1 MGKKELKVLKKNVRH
16 KYSRGGDGKLAMAG
30 RVG

>member
-1 MGKKELKVLKKNVRH
+1 MEKKELKVLKKNVRH
-16 KYSRGGDGKLAMAG
+16 KYSWGGDGRLAKAG